1 MIYIS
6 FDIGIKNL
14 AVCILKK
21 TDKLCIL
28 DWRIISLAETKKEIK
43 GIEDIS
49 ERIYIELDNI
59 IGDLKEKG
67 INTIDYVLIEN
78 QPSNL
83 NGLMKTIQYIIYCY
97 FSLLKYWD
105 KIVDNVVLVN
115 ASLKTKTHDFKPDIQ
130 VKMEDA
136 QKAKIGKTV
145 KNSKGF
151 RSDKYKMNKQTSI
164 EICKHYIKEDVHLC
178 EIFDNNKKKDDLCDA
193 CLQAVSYIR
202 LNDAETN
209 KGKIDKNDKFDKLTY
224 MIPPYYYFSSSII
237 NTMFSRT
244 INNPNNLV
252 VEDYGDDI
260 SVIPFGH
267 RCTSALAC
275 KYSNIRKYS
284 LPFDWVMPLFPNK
297 IKNILENKFDDFI
310 PDVCNEVY
318 TNKYDITFHHFNS
331 NVDKGIEEHN
341 RRIERFTKIINE
353 NKKIYFVY
361 INEDYLYDEH
371 YREDGFNKNAFN
383 EMLELEK
390 YLKSMYIN
398 IEYTILY
405 LDFKHH
411 DVPADSN
418 IINVVLSSTKV
429 YNNRNVSPY
438 EDFRN
443 YCGKILSELFN
454 TTLTLDGYNS
464 GVFNDE

>member
-21 TDKLCIL
+21 TDKITIL
-28 DWRIISLAETKKEIK
+28 DWRIISLAEKKKDIK
-43 GIEDIS
+43 GIDDIS
-49 ERIYIELDNI
+49 ERIYMELDNI

-130 VKMEDA
+130 VKMEDV
-136 QKAKIGKTV
+136 QKAKTV

-164 EICKHYIKEDVHLC
+164 EICKHYIKDDVHLC

-202 LNDAETN
+202 LNDTEAN
-209 KGKIDKNDKFDKLTY
+209 KAILNKFDKLTY

-237 NTMFSRT
+237 NTMFSHT

-252 VEDYGDDI
+252 VDDYGNEI
-260 SVIPFGH
+260 TVIPFGH

-284 LPFDWVMPLFPNK
+284 LPFDWIMPLFPNK
-297 IKNILENKFDDFI
+297 IKNILENNFDDFI
-310 PDVCNEVY
+310 PDVRKEVIS
-318 TNKYDITFHHFNS
+318 NKYDVTFHHFNS
-331 NVDKGIEEHN
+331 DHDKGIEEHN
-341 RRIERFTKIINE
+341 RRIERFTKIIND
-353 NKKIYFVY
+353 NKKKYFVY
-361 INEDYLYDEH
+361 INEDYLYDAN
-371 YREDGFNKNAFN
+371 YRDDVFNNNAFN

-390 YLKSMYIN
+390 YLKSKYIN

-405 LDFKHH
+405 LDFEHH
-411 DVPADSN
+411 EIPSNSN
-418 IINVVLSSTKV
+418 IINVVLNSTKV

-464 GVFNDE
+464 SIFNDE

>member
-21 TDKLCIL
+21 TDKLTIL
-28 DWRIISLAETKKEIK
+28 DWRIISLAEKKKDIK
-43 GIEDIS
+43 GIDDIS
-49 ERIYIELDNI
+49 ERIYMELDNI

-130 VKMEDA
+130 VKMEDV
-136 QKAKIGKTV
+136 QKAKTA

-164 EICKHYIKEDVHLC
+164 EICKHYIKDDVHLC
-178 EIFDNNKKKDDLCDA
+178 EIFDSNKKKDDLCDA

-202 LNDAETN
+202 LNDAEAN
-209 KGKIDKNDKFDKLTY
+209 KGNFDKLTY

-237 NTMFSRT
+237 NTMFSHT
-244 INNPNNLV
+244 INNPNNLI

-260 SVIPFGH
+260 TVIPFGH

-284 LPFDWVMPLFPNK
+284 LPFDWVMPLFPSK
-297 IKNILENKFDDFI
+297 IKNILENNFDGFI
-310 PDVCNEVY
+310 PDVRNEVFS
-318 TNKYDITFHHFNS
+318 NKYDVTFHHFNS
-331 NVDKGIEEHN
+331 DHDKGIEEHN
-341 RRIERFTKIINE
+341 RRIDRFTKIINE
-353 NKKIYFVY
+353 KKKIYLVY

-371 YREDGFNKNAFN
+371 YRGDVFNNNTFN

-390 YLKSMYIN
+390 YLKSKYIN
-398 IEYTILY
+398 IDYTIIY

-411 DVPADSN
+411 EIPTGSN

-454 TTLTLDGYNS
+454 TTLTLDGYS
-464 GVFNDE
+464 SSIFNDE